1 MVSKNAWIHEQ
12 FAQRRERAEETEY
25 AQSSAGKFS
34 VMSNERECKAWA
46 HCSAG
51 TYVSRAGSQKVNR
64 ACTACVSGKFT
75 NAPNLEEC
83 RKWTACS
90 GLDEELGEGTA
101 SSDRICGVDKK
112 KFRYVED
119 DLDAAGRNLPAGG
132 FSSLKFLTLVVAVFC
147 L

>member
-51 TYVSRAGSQKVNR
+51 TYVSRAGSQKTNR
-64 ACTACVSGKFT
+64 ACTACGCGKFA
-75 NAPNLEEC
+75 NAANLEEC
-83 RKWTACS
+83 REWSVCS
-90 GLDEELGEGTA
+90 GLDEELAEGTA
-101 SSDRICGVDKK
+101 SSDRVCGVDKK

-119 DLDAAGRNLPAGG
+119 EDDLWWQCFVYKKNVII
-132 FSSLKFLTLVVAVFC
+132 S
-147 L
+147 

>member
-90 GLDEELGEGTA
+90 GLDEKLAEGTA
-101 SSDRICGVDKK
+101 SSDRVCG
-112 KFRYVED
+112 YAED
-119 DLDAAGRNLPAGG
+119 ELDAAGRNIPAGG
-132 FSSLKFLTLVVAVFC
+132 FSFKLLAVF

>member
-90 GLDEELGEGTA
+90 GLDEKLAEGTA
-101 SSDRICGVDKK
+101 SSDRVCG
-112 KFRYVED
+112 YAED
-119 DLDAAGRNLPAGG
+119 ERNIPAGG
-132 FSSLKFLTLVVAVFC
+132 FSFKLLAV
-147 L
+147 LL

>member
-75 NAPNLEEC
+75 NASNLEEC

-90 GLDEELGEGTA
+90 GLDEKLAEGTA
-101 SSDRICGVDKK
+101 SSDRVCG
-112 KFRYVED
+112 YAED
-119 DLDAAGRNLPAGG
+119 ELGAAGRNIPAGG
-132 FSSLKFLTLVVAVFC
+132 FSFKLLAVF